1 MIRMPQQQA
10 RYAIPIVLAI
20 VEFAGLLSA
29 LVGDGVYD
37 IFSWFT
43 LTVPLILL
51 AVYLTRPKWQLFR
64 RREQVD

>member
-1 MIRMPQQQA
+1 MIRMSQQQA

-20 VEFAGLLSA
+20 IEFAGLLSA

-37 IFSWFT
+37 VFSWFA

-51 AVYLTRPKWQLFR
+51 AVYLAPKSQLFR
-64 RREQVD
+64 SREQVD